1 MNSGGC
7 SPTVQQTK
15 QVQTKSL
22 YPNSRDFE
30 IHMITQ
36 QQQQQQQQQQL
47 GNVIIP
53 VLWMKIKWVIRKYLV
68 SLEKMNIKLDQGTMW
83 GVPSYE
89 V

>member
-22 YPNSRDFE
+22 YPNPRDFE

-36 QQQQQQQQQQL
+36 QQQQQQKL